1 MQCSGSVTFWYGSP
15 CGSGS
20 LDPYLWLTVPD
31 PDLDADSAL
40 VVSELQ
46 YVTSQWSL
54 KKIISNFLL
63 FVQGEKRLTALDGS
77 CQPSTGQKSLWMAKH
92 TTVSNDHAS
101 DFFSFPLFCEAK
113 QIGLYQNWPKESEA
127 KWFYFKFWRKVKMF
141 DGNFVFLKAKK
152 RNFHFFKTK
161 VFCHS
166 YKLLSYTV
174 FKWATPHPIWALL
187 QSTS

>member
-54 KKIISNFLL
+54 KKNISNFFVICARGKEVDSAGWILSTEHRTKIAVDGKAYYGKQWSCIRFFLL
-63 FVQGEKRLTALDGS
+63 SSV
-77 CQPSTGQKSLWMAKH
+77 LWSK
-92 TTVSNDHAS
+92 T
-101 DFFSFPLFCEAK
+101 
-113 QIGLYQNWPKESEA
+113 NWFITKLA
-127 KWFYFKFWRKVKMF
+127 KVKWSEVVLF
-141 DGNFVFLKAKK
+141 
-152 RNFHFFKTK
+152 
-161 VFCHS
+161 
-166 YKLLSYTV
+166 
-174 FKWATPHPIWALL
+174 
-187 QSTS
+187 